1 MSLIKIEAERAEERV
16 RIRHFDLRP
25 PFRSLLHLSHFVGPS
40 HHLCPSRPTLPPV
53 LALRLLQCPP
63 SSDSSSFPPEL
74 NDHTRASNTG
84 DDEAYADSTS
94 VPNEGQG

>member
-1 MSLIKIEAERAEERV
+1 MCK
-16 RIRHFDLRP
+16 DP
-25 PFRSLLHLSHFVGPS
+25 PFRSPSAISISSPPLSHFVGPS
-40 HHLCPSRPTLPPV
+40 HHLCPSRPALPPA

-63 SSDSSSFPPEL
+63 SSDSSPFPPES
-74 NDHTRASNTG
+74 NDHTRASNTR